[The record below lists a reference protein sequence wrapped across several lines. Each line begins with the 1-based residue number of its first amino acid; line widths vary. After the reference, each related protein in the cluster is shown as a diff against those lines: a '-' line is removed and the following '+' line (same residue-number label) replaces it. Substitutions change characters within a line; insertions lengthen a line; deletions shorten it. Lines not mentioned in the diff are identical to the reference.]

1 MFNKLE
7 ETKKRYEFLTDEIVK
22 PEVIANQN
30 EWKKLVKERADI
42 EEIVNKYAEYKE
54 AEKNFEDCKAMM
66 SDDDAD
72 IRELAKE
79 EYDSFKTALDNVT
92 EELKVL
98 LIPKDPN
105 DDKKRRHRNPRRRG
119 RRRSRAFWCGTYAY
133 VYALRRRETLESR
146 GNIVK
151 YDRTRR
157 RKRSRV
163 HGVWERR
170 LQ

>member
-42 EEIVNKYAEYKE
+42 EEIVNKYAEYKD

-105 DDKKRRHRNPRRRG
+105 DDKNVVIEIRG
-119 RRRSRAFWCGTYAY
+119 GAGGDEAALFGAELMRMYMHYAYTYA
-133 VYALRRRETLESR
+133 
-146 GNIVK
+146 
-151 YDRTRR
+151 
-157 RKRSRV
+157 
-163 HGVWERR
+163 
-170 LQ
+170 

>member
-1 MFNKLE
+1 M
-7 ETKKRYEFLTDEIVK
+7 
-22 PEVIANQN
+22 
-30 EWKKLVKERADI
+30 KERADI

-79 EYDSFKTALDNVT
+79 EYDSFKTALDNVI

-105 DDKKRRHRNPRRRG
+105 DDKNVVIESAAARAATKPRFSARNLCVCICTTPTRNAG
-119 RRRSRAFWCGTYAY
+119 KSR
-133 VYALRRRETLESR
+133 
-146 GNIVK
+146 K
-151 YDRTRR
+151 YR
-157 RKRSRV
+157 
-163 HGVWERR
+163 
-170 LQ
+170 QI